1 MPLKCGRRH
10 NQASERDRARNRPAA
25 QGPRRWK
32 GNRLESQNTGTELL
46 SFGITAV
53 GSVIA
58 SAFAV
63 WLIVFKGQAGDGAGI
78 VLIPI
83 LFPCLAAPIPGLI
96 CQLIFSKYINS
107 TSSAVIGIIFASL
120 TLVVIYSTFI
130 GTATIKENK
139 IKKNAMT
146 EIVFFK
152 SALEGKFKDD
162 EIRDH
167 YKEFN
172 LFSKYEREAIKKL
185 LYEKNREKI
194 SPQAITTII
203 DLVKNDSLV
212 VGYLADQPETPLEI
226 KHKVAEL
233 QYRLALVNL
242 KTHHPNS
249 PAGYT
254 IAADLARNP
263 STPFDILQK
272 LKDTE
277 STEVKKSLASNSNA
291 PESLLKSLMFDA
303 QKKIDEEMK
312 KPNNQ
317 RFYSNYSEIIDRA
330 TKNLESRKK

>member
-1 MPLKCGRRH
+1 M
-10 NQASERDRARNRPAA
+10 
-25 QGPRRWK
+25 
-32 GNRLESQNTGTELL
+32 ESQDKGTFFL
-46 SFGITAV
+46 SLPITII

-63 WLIVFKGQAGDGAGI
+63 WLIVFKGQSGDGAGI

-83 LFPCLAAPIPGLI
+83 LFPCLAAPIPGVI
-96 CQLIFSKYINS
+96 GQLIFAKY
-107 TSSAVIGIIFASL
+107 TSSLISSVIGIVLASL
-120 TLVVIYSTFI
+120 TLVVVYSTLI

-139 IKKNAMT
+139 HKKSAET
-146 EIVFFK
+146 EMVFFK
-152 SALEGKFKDD
+152 SALEGKFKDE

-203 DLVKNDSLV
+203 DLVKNDTLV

-242 KTHHPNS
+242 TNHHPNS

-330 TKNLESRKK
+330 TKNLESRKR